1 MLLALLPATLTHAQ
15 QPFKTVDEVKRRA
28 KIAFDEGNHFNRY
41 EDYPRAIEKLT
52 TAIEIEPTFINAYLL
67 RADSYYA
74 SEQFAEAEAD
84 FEQVIA
90 LDTAFNVRIYYI
102 LALSEM
108 RQSKYGEARTHLQH
122 FIDRYEGREAMVVRA
137 RTALRNAAFAEKAL
151 QNPVPFQPINLGPNI
166 NSPYSEYLPTLSAD
180 GEMLLFTRRVGAQ
193 EDFYAARWADGGW
206 QMAQDLGEPV
216 NTPDNEGAETISADG
231 RVLVFTAC
239 NRPGDYGSCDLYYAE
254 KVGNQ
259 WTTPRNIGAP
269 INSSAWE
276 SQPALSPDGRT
287 LYFASN
293 RRKHK
298 DIYQSQRQSDG
309 TWSAPEL
316 LPFNTNGDDEGPF
329 IHADNQTLYF
339 TSNGYAGMGGLDLF
353 VVRKEASGAWG
364 TPQNLGHPINTPQ
377 NEGALIIDRT
387 GTTAYFASVR
397 AEGLGGLDL
406 YQFELAPALRPSPVT
421 YVKAQVFDV
430 VTRRPIVA
438 HVEVAQLSTRQTRYA
453 DATRFDGT
461 FLVCLPLGDDYALNV
476 SRKGYLFHSE
486 NFALDS
492 INGLG
497 EPFTLQVFLQ
507 PILAQQPTMN
517 DADTL
522 PKAQPIVLNNIF
534 FKSGSA
540 ELEARSIQELD
551 QLVRLLQDNP
561 TLNIQIN
568 GHTDDV
574 GSAASNQALSEQRA
588 QSVVNYLITN
598 GIARQRLRAKGYGET
613 HPIADNTTAAGRL
626 RNRRTEFEVW

>member
-1 MLLALLPATLTHAQ
+1 MAACLLLPALTHAQ

-41 EDYPRAIEKLT
+41 EDYPRAIEKLS
-52 TAIEIEPTFINAYLL
+52 TAIQIEPTFINAYLL

-74 SEQFAEAEAD
+74 SEQFAAAEAD
-84 FEQVIA
+84 FEQVLA
-90 LDTAFNVRIYYI
+90 LDTAFNVRIYYV
-102 LALSEM
+102 LALAEM
-108 RQSKYGEARTHLQH
+108 RQSKYGEAQAHLEH
-122 FIDRYEGREAMVVRA
+122 FIERYDGREAMLVRA
-137 RTALRNAAFAEKAL
+137 RTALRNAAFAAKAI
-151 QNPVPFQPINLGPNI
+151 QNPVPFTPINLGSNV

-180 GEMLLFTRRVGAQ
+180 GEILLFTRRVGAQ
-193 EDFYAARWADGGW
+193 EDFYASQWSGKDW
-206 QMAQDLGEPV
+206 LMAQDLGEPV
-216 NTPDNEGAETISADG
+216 NTSDNEGAETISADG
-231 RVLVFTAC
+231 RTLVFTAC

-298 DIYQSQRQSDG
+298 DIYVSQRQADG
-309 TWSAPEL
+309 SWSTPEL

-329 IHADNQTLYF
+329 IHADNATLYF
-339 TSNGYAGMGGLDLF
+339 TSNGYPGMGGLDLF
-353 VVRKEASGAWG
+353 VCRKNAQGEWG
-364 TPQNLGHPINTPQ
+364 SPQNLGYPINTPQ
-377 NEGALIIDRT
+377 NEGALIVDRS

-397 AEGLGGLDL
+397 EEGLGGLDL
-406 YQFELAPALRPSPVT
+406 YQFELAPILRPSPVT
-421 YVKAQVFDV
+421 YVKAQVFDAN
-430 VTRRPIVA
+430 TRRPIVA
-438 HVEVAQLSTRQTRYA
+438 RVEVARLSSRQSLFA
-453 DATRFDGT
+453 DATRNDGT

-492 INGLG
+492 LSNLG
-497 EPFTLQVFLQ
+497 VPFTLKVYLQ
-507 PILAQQPTMN
+507 PIPTESPTVAD
-517 DADTL
+517 DAL
-522 PKAQPIVLNNIF
+522 PKSQPIVLNNIF

-540 ELEARSIQELD
+540 ELEARSIQELT
-551 QLVRLLQDNP
+551 QLVQLLQDNP

-574 GSAASNQALSEQRA
+574 GSAASNQTLSEQRA
-588 QSVVNYLITN
+588 QSVVNYLIKN
-598 GIARQRLRAKGYGET
+598 GINQSRLRAKGFGENR
-613 HPIADNTTAAGRL
+613 PIADNNTAVGRL